1 MSLINDV
8 LRQVD
13 ANASSKSGIVS
24 ILPAATIYADGNKN
38 ISRFLFASVSS
49 LLLLILVLQLVLDK
63 PLSSIF
69 IKSSSYADAPLQQYQ
84 PVGIVPTT
92 KTDPMLILNTQNV
105 GLPVN
110 TFLVKEPLAAIEEPL
125 VIAPK
130 LVIAAKP
137 KVSIKPKPKPKLNA
151 KNIAVKTLAVQPIP
165 ERSISQPVT
174 ARGSVVGES
183 VTVSSQPAVEGEK
196 EYQDALRFFINENI
210 PAADQFIKLALK
222 KNSLEKYYS
231 LQARIYIKQK
241 DSAGFYALVKD
252 NPGNTSLDW
261 FKLIAPGLQLFSYYQ
276 LSNKYYYSLIKIEPE
291 QIRWQLAIA
300 LNYQRL
306 GDSEKAISTYHQ
318 LYQSERASNQQKQW
332 LMKKIKRLSDNKV

>member
-38 ISRFLFASVSS
+38 ISRFLFASVSL

-69 IKSSSYADAPLQQYQ
+69 IKNSSYADAPLQQYQ

-92 KTDPMLILNTQNV
+92 KADPMLILNTQNV

-137 KVSIKPKPKPKLNA
+137 KVSIEPKLNA
-151 KNIAVKTLAVQPIP
+151 KNIAVKTLVVQPIP

-174 ARGSVVGES
+174 ARGSVVGQS

-241 DSAGFYALVKD
+241 DSASFYALVKD
-252 NPGNTSLDW
+252 NPESTSLDW
-261 FKLIAPGLQLFSYYQ
+261 FKLIAPGLQFFSYYQ

-306 GDSEKAISTYHQ
+306 GNSEKAISTYHQ
-318 LYQSERASNQQKQW
+318 LYQSERVSNQQKQW